1 MNKFKLQIIPMLS
14 KNQLGFLYMFLS
26 VCTFSIM
33 DLIVKWS
40 GDYPTGQVMFFRGFF
55 GIIPTF
61 FLIPRERIKT
71 FYKTKRPKEHF
82 FRCIMGLMALVAIFI
97 ALRKL
102 PLAIVVSLSFS
113 APLFITI
120 LSIFLLSEKVGI
132 YRWLAVLIGFV
143 GVIIIT
149 EPGIEEM
156 NYLYLLPIIFCVGM
170 SFVTITIRKLSSTE
184 PIWLISIFFSIM
196 ILIAS
201 LMTIPFGWVM
211 PNFHDFILLSLV
223 GIMGGSAN
231 LFLTQS
237 YKLSEVSLVAPLKY
251 LSLIFAIIFGYLI
264 WNEVPTTKT
273 LIGASLVVSASLII
287 FRREIYHK
295 EKIPSAT
302 RHE

>member
-1 MNKFKLQIIPMLS
+1 MLS

-132 YRWLAVLIGFV
+132 FRWLAVLIGFV

>member
-1 MNKFKLQIIPMLS
+1 MLS

-55 GIIPTF
+55 CFFPTF